1 MVEEIIMRP
10 RVLGQDR
17 QLVTPIDQLR
27 ASDFAVGSLASGAHL
42 SGGGVTLR
50 AVSGPVIIRPMNVE
64 LYNLESVF
72 YEVEYRDGGFLGG
85 RVLGPYRILPYGEK
99 RLAQEEL
106 MGHRF
111 TSSVYLMV
119 ISGAAATMT
128 SGAGIRAGMGF
139 IQEPR
144 DFYE

>member
-1 MVEEIIMRP
+1 MEEHITRP
-10 RVLGQDR
+10 RLLGQDR
-17 QLVTPIDQLR
+17 QLVTPMDELR

-50 AVSGPVIIRPMNVE
+50 AVSGPVIIRPMNAAF
-64 LYNLESVF
+64 YNLENAF
-72 YEVEYRDGGFLGG
+72 YEIEFRDGGFLGA
-85 RVLGPYRILPYGEK
+85 RVLGPYRVLAYGEK

-106 MGHRF
+106 LGHRF

-119 ISGAAATMT
+119 ISGSVATMT
-128 SGAGIRAGMGF
+128 SGAGIRADMGF